1 VSRQTEVLVL
11 GAHGMLG
18 SACLRAFGPAAL
30 GRDREDF
37 DLAEASETSR
47 AIGQLR
53 PRMIINCAAAT
64 DVDRC
69 ETDREYADRGNIM
82 TAANAAAVAA
92 HLNAR
97 FVHISTDF
105 VFPGD
110 KGEPYEET
118 DLPQPLSYYGQSKLA
133 GELQVQLACPDAL
146 IIRTSWLY
154 GDGGVHFPG
163 KVLEWAA
170 GGSPLKV
177 VDDQTGS
184 PTYAEDLAVCIRE
197 LTERQATRIYHL
209 GGSGCATRF
218 EWAKEMVA
226 LAGLDNE
233 VLPAK
238 SADFPLPA
246 ARPANSCLDC
256 QKAADQGVQL
266 PPWREGLARYVRS
279 LQAS

>member
-1 VSRQTEVLVL
+1 
-11 GAHGMLG
+11 MLG
-18 SACLRAFGPAAL
+18 SACLRAFGPGAV

-37 DLAEASETSR
+37 DLADATESRR
-47 AIGQLR
+47 AITQLR

-69 ETDREYADRGNIM
+69 ETDHEYADRGNTM
-82 TAANAAAVAA
+82 TAANAADAA
-92 HLNAR
+92 SYLNAR
-97 FVHISTDF
+97 LIHVSTDF

-110 KGEPYEET
+110 KGEPYGET

-133 GELQVQLACPDAL
+133 GELQVQLVCPDAL
-146 IIRTSWLY
+146 IVRTSWLY
-154 GDGGVHFPG
+154 GDGGAHFPG

-170 GGSPLKV
+170 GGNPLKI

-197 LTERQATRIYHL
+197 LTEIRAARIYHL
-209 GGSGCATRF
+209 GGSGCATRL
-218 EWAKEMVA
+218 EWAQETVT

-246 ARPANSCLDC
+246 PRPANSCLNC

-279 LQAS
+279 LQGS